1 MAYGTFPLVSMAFIA
16 FDRCWTSVR
25 NVRVMLAR
33 KLNVLS
39 TSFDTVVVSMCSI
52 VVNIFLRG
60 LLGTLSSILFYLSP
74 GRDDY

>member
-16 FDRCWTSVR
+16 LDRCGTSVC

-33 KLNVLS
+33 KLDVLS
-39 TSFDTVVVSMCSI
+39 TLFDTVVASICSI

-60 LLGTLSSILFYLSP
+60 LLGTLSSILFYP
-74 GRDDY
+74 FARPR

>member
-1 MAYGTFPLVSMAFIA
+1 M
-16 FDRCWTSVR
+16 R

-33 KLNVLS
+33 KLDVLS